1 MAYLSKLFW
10 NPSRRQRNKAKRRPP
25 APPAHHKPQHTF
37 RGVPQPTRK
46 PVKARSPGRRAP
58 HLRRRPSNPVPI
70 PDISP
75 VPILRRQSNQHR
87 QRHERHA
94 PPPRPVTPRR
104 KAPRAPVSVSSFNT
118 EDYGELFGT
127 QMSDGAGLSAIPV
140 PGRAVRRGSTRESVR
155 PTGLGGGTAGGEP
168 DLVVIDGGQVGG
180 TAGSDY
186 YDTDALFSALH
197 FYTRIG
203 LRAVAVVPWWA
214 FESGL
219 SLQDKAR
226 LRTDM
231 LRGRVMASPPTS
243 RHELFVRDVARR
255 FRAYIVTNGA
265 VPNDLATRIIQ
276 FTPQNASFRPRN
288 GPGISRSS
296 KR

>member
-1 MAYLSKLFW
+1 
-10 NPSRRQRNKAKRRPP
+10 
-25 APPAHHKPQHTF
+25 
-37 RGVPQPTRK
+37 
-46 PVKARSPGRRAP
+46 
-58 HLRRRPSNPVPI
+58 
-70 PDISP
+70 
-75 VPILRRQSNQHR
+75 
-87 QRHERHA
+87 
-94 PPPRPVTPRR
+94 VTPRR
-104 KAPRAPVSVSSFNT
+104 KVHRAPVSVSSFNT

-180 TAGSDY
+180 TGNDNDNVTY
-186 YDTDALFSALH
+186 YDTDALYSALH

-243 RHELFVRDVARR
+243 RHQLFVRDVARR
-255 FRAYIVTNGA
+255 FRAYIVTNGP
-265 VPNDLATRIIQ
+265 VPNDLASRSIH
-276 FTPQNASFRPRN
+276 FTPQKASFRPRN
-288 GPGISRSS
+288 GPGISRSTY
-296 KR
+296 RR